1 MRVVVSGSRGLI
13 GSALVPSLEA
23 GGHQVRRL
31 VRGQA
36 TGDDVAWDPR
46 GGTIDAT
53 ALEGTEAVVHL
64 AGEAIGAKRWTKA
77 QKREIRDSRIR
88 GTRLLAETLA
98 GLDRKP
104 AVMVSGSGVNVY
116 GSTRGEEVLT
126 EDSALG
132 QGFLAEVCKEWE
144 AATAPAQ
151 EAGIR
156 VVTTRSGIVLSA
168 SGGALA
174 KQLRFFKLG
183 LGGNLGSGWQ
193 YISWI
198 SIDDEVG
205 AIGHALTTA
214 SLHGPL
220 NLTAPNPVRNAQ
232 FTKTLGH
239 VLGRPTF
246 LPAPRFALALVL
258 GRELATELL
267 LGSLRVLPARLEASG
282 YAFRHPEL
290 EGALRHALGR

>member
-1 MRVVVSGSRGLI
+1 MNVVVSGSRGLI

-23 GGHQVRRL
+23 AGHRVRRL
-31 VRGQA
+31 VRSEA

-46 GGTIDAT
+46 RGSIDRG
-53 ALEGTEAVVHL
+53 ALAGTEAVVHL

-98 GLDRKP
+98 GLDRRP
-104 AVMVSGSGVNVY
+104 AVLVSGSGVNVY
-116 GSTRGEEVLT
+116 GSTRGEEALT

-132 QGFLAEVCKEWE
+132 EGFLAEVCRDWE
-144 AATAPAQ
+144 GATAPAE

-156 VVTTRSGIVLSA
+156 VVTVRSGIVLSA

-174 KQLRFFKLG
+174 KQLPLFKLG

-193 YISWI
+193 YVSWI

-205 AIGHALTTA
+205 AIEHALTTA

-232 FTKTLGH
+232 FTKTLGR

-246 LPAPRFALALVL
+246 LAAPRFALALVL

-282 YAFRHPEL
+282 YAFRHPDL